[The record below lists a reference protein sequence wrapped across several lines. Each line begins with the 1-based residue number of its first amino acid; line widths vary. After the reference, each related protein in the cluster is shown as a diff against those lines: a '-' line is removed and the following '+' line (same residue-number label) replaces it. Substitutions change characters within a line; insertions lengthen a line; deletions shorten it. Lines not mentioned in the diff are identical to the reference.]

1 MFGSLKQYSDVG
13 FWQEHPSVCLSD
25 EDGIRRYDIFAAYEV
40 GVAEIVYRQDLSSAE
55 DRLELIRFGLDN
67 SVIETG
73 IVPGGMTAASL
84 QFFRCSCMLISTNR
98 QGVIGMRL
106 LLKVLA
112 APVIVALTVF
122 VWLCVGVVYC
132 AGMVMSVA
140 GWIAAL
146 LGVAVMLTYSVK
158 NGIVLLVI
166 AFLLSPMGLPA
177 AALWLLGKVQD
188 VRYFIQDA
196 VY

>member
-1 MFGSLKQYSDVG
+1 
-13 FWQEHPSVCLSD
+13 
-25 EDGIRRYDIFAAYEV
+25 
-40 GVAEIVYRQDLSSAE
+40 
-55 DRLELIRFGLDN
+55 
-67 SVIETG
+67 
-73 IVPGGMTAASL
+73 
-84 QFFRCSCMLISTNR
+84 
-98 QGVIGMRL
+98 MRL

-166 AFLLSPMGLPA
+166 AFLLSPLGLTTA
-177 AALWLLGKVQD
+177 AAWLLGRVQAL
-188 VRYFIQDA
+188 RYFIQDV

>member
-1 MFGSLKQYSDVG
+1 
-13 FWQEHPSVCLSD
+13 
-25 EDGIRRYDIFAAYEV
+25 
-40 GVAEIVYRQDLSSAE
+40 
-55 DRLELIRFGLDN
+55 
-67 SVIETG
+67 
-73 IVPGGMTAASL
+73 
-84 QFFRCSCMLISTNR
+84 
-98 QGVIGMRL
+98 MRL

-122 VWLCVGVVYC
+122 VWLCVGVDSC